1 MSKEYRVTPPES
13 MSLERM
19 SPREIQGIVEEHATR
34 MLESMPEGFRPT
46 GVNRVVLDRAIGRGG
61 GLGGPGD
68 WGGWA
73 EWTRACCG
81 SRALIED
88 FEDPLIDELESPGSQ
103 VLRKVGGVHVESQL
117 RVVDLEDPATHIGAA
132 ESE

>member
-1 MSKEYRVTPPES
+1 MPPES
-13 MSLERM
+13 MALERM
-19 SPREIQGIVEEHATR
+19 SPREIEGIVTEHATR

-61 GLGGPGD
+61 GGAGD

-81 SRALIED
+81 SRAQIDD
-88 FEDPLIDELESPGSQ
+88 FQDPLIDEIEVAGSP
-103 VLRKVGGVHVESQL
+103 VLRKVGGIHMESQL
-117 RVVDLEDPATHIGAA
+117 RVVDLVDPATHIGRA
-132 ESE
+132 EGE

>member
-19 SPREIQGIVEEHATR
+19 SAREIESIVNEHATR

-61 GLGGPGD
+61 GPG
-68 WGGWA
+68 
-73 EWTRACCG
+73 
-81 SRALIED
+81 
-88 FEDPLIDELESPGSQ
+88 
-103 VLRKVGGVHVESQL
+103 V
-117 RVVDLEDPATHIGAA
+117 PAVIGAA
-132 ESE
+132 GPSGPAHAAEAVR